1 MFAAVVPKEVH
12 VKRILIVLLVVLLLV
27 ACQPTPEQEVVIN
40 KADPQMSAAETDPK
54 IAETLAAVPKGWQA
68 SFSLRDGTVNVQV
81 DAAIETPD
89 IDRFPIV
96 EVVPAPIDPQIAA
109 QLLYKLIPGGAIRI
123 SDHGGQAYSLEDI
136 DQWIEEVKNQIE
148 HTSEMT
154 FDSVEER
161 DAYIN
166 MQDAELERLFDL
178 RKTAESGKVEML
190 KDYELLGKYGAMECR
205 ILDAD
210 SRECANFMWKPQS
223 ADEQDKRE
231 SILHI
236 DSLTPTCGLLD
247 HGVESP
253 EEARTAAD
261 KLIREI
267 GLSDRYVCVSVEDR
281 GSNIVCCYGVQ
292 YGGIASSPLTE
303 TIIDV
308 GSYRAPWSN
317 EALTV
322 CLNKHEGRT
331 SVSLA
336 CPSTIAGEI
345 GNANL
350 LPFSEIQ
357 TQFEQNMKAAYSWLD
372 EGTLSAAITVDR
384 ITLGYYRVPQKD
396 CPDRYMLIP
405 AWTFLGTRTTEEPSD
420 TGSGTYLCENDL
432 PNRVLMILS
441 GLDGSLL
448 YAG

>member
-1 MFAAVVPKEVH
+1 M
-12 VKRILIVLLVVLLLV
+12 KRLLVCLLSLALLV

-123 SDHGGQAYSLEDI
+123 SDHGGGTYSLEDV
-136 DQWIEEVKNQIE
+136 DRWIEEVKAQLA
-148 HTSEMT
+148 HTAEMT
-154 FDSVEER
+154 FDTDAQR
-161 DAYIN
+161 DAYI
-166 MQDAELERLFDL
+166 DAQNEELQRLFSL
-178 RKTAESGKVEML
+178 RESAVSGSVTML
-190 KDYELLGKYGAMECR
+190 KEYELLGRYGAMEHNVT
-205 ILDAD
+205 DANAMD
-210 SRECANFMWKPQS
+210 CAVFMWKPQS
-223 ADEQDKRE
+223 ADGQDKRE

-308 GSYRAPWSN
+308 GSYRAPWPN

-322 CLNKHEGRT
+322 CFNKHEGRT

-357 TQFEQNMKAAYSWLD
+357 AQFEQNMKAAYSWLD
-372 EGTLSAAITVDR
+372 EGTLSSAITVDR

-396 CPDRYMLIP
+396 SPDRYMLIP